1 MKDCNYCPVQ
11 KECYYPYKVC
21 DCVLQRKFTP
31 NPNNMETK
39 KIVTIPLHRDI
50 VVGDIVG
57 HDVGYSFTETEE
69 QAQWSNERFNKPQ
82 QILIVDDSEIKEG
95 DWYYQT
101 VSQVI
106 TEAIFPPIAD
116 NEHIK
121 IISSNILISG
131 IPLIANDDLIYIC
144 SLMNKG
150 VFEVAVK
157 YLLQG
162 AGETKE
168 TTHWTLKINN
178 GYVSIVR
185 DTPESKDKKEENN
198 C

>member
-82 QILIVDDSEIKEG
+82 QILIVDKMLQGEERDIAHKNK
-95 DWYYQT
+95 T
-101 VSQVI
+101 
-106 TEAIFPPIAD
+106 PIYVD
-116 NEHIK
+116 EELHGFK
-121 IISSNILISG
+121 IIASNILISG
-131 IPLIANDDLIYIC
+131 T
-144 SLMNKG
+144 S
-150 VFEVAVK
+150 
-157 YLLQG
+157 
-162 AGETKE
+162 
-168 TTHWTLKINN
+168 
-178 GYVSIVR
+178 
-185 DTPESKDKKEENN
+185 
-198 C
+198 